1 MVIIDNGAG
10 PEPTDQLL
18 WSIKT
23 VIVKTGLS
31 RASIY
36 RYIKR
41 ERFPPRRR
49 VGPNR
54 VAWVPAEVIA
64 WTEARP
70 KLGQGRGTAKNRPVT
85 NLTVR
90 DRLQRPHC
98 QPTPSL
104 SRPGTMEHLM
114 LVHRYWLQQLI
125 TQHSD
130 RGLIARIRF
139 QTREKSFGPDR
150 R

>member
-1 MVIIDNGAG
+1 MVMIDNGAG
-10 PEPTDQLL
+10 PESSDQLL
-18 WSIKT
+18 WSIST

-64 WTEARP
+64 WTKARP
-70 KLGQGRGTAKNRPVT
+70 KLGQGRGIAKNRPGT
-85 NLTVR
+85 E
-90 DRLQRPHC
+90 PHGP
-98 QPTPSL
+98 QSSAEPSA
-104 SRPGTMEHLM
+104 
-114 LVHRYWLQQLI
+114 
-125 TQHSD
+125 
-130 RGLIARIRF
+130 GLAPSS
-139 QTREKSFGPDR
+139 TSCSTTGSGSNS
-150 R
+150 

>member
-1 MVIIDNGAG
+1 MVMIDDGAG
-10 PEPTDQLL
+10 AEPSDQLL
-18 WSIKT
+18 WGIKT
-23 VIVKTGLS
+23 VVAKTGLS

-64 WTEARP
+64 WVEAR
-70 KLGQGRGTAKNRPVT
+70 A
-85 NLTVR
+85 
-90 DRLQRPHC
+90 
-98 QPTPSL
+98 
-104 SRPGTMEHLM
+104 
-114 LVHRYWLQQLI
+114 I
-125 TQHSD
+125 
-130 RGLIARIRF
+130 
-139 QTREKSFGPDR
+139 FGPGR

>member
-1 MVIIDNGAG
+1 MVKIDSGAG
-10 PEPTDQLL
+10 VEPLDQLL

-36 RYIKR
+36 RYINR

-64 WTEARP
+64 WTEARAR
-70 KLGQGRGTAKNRPVT
+70 LGPGRGTAKNRPAT
-85 NLTVR
+85 E
-90 DRLQRPHC
+90 PHS
-98 QPTPSL
+98 PAPSTEASL
-104 SRPGTMEHLM
+104 PADAQATAALASR
-114 LVHRYWLQQLI
+114 
-125 TQHSD
+125 S
-130 RGLIARIRF
+130 
-139 QTREKSFGPDR
+139 
-150 R
+150 

>member
-1 MVIIDNGAG
+1 MVIIDDGAG
-10 PEPTDQLL
+10 AEDQLL
-18 WSIKT
+18 WGIKT
-23 VIVKTGLS
+23 VVAKTGLS

-64 WTEARP
+64 WTEARA

-85 NLTVR
+85 EPRSPASSVHLKSENACEDPLAADDAQPAANLT
-90 DRLQRPHC
+90 PWSTSC
-98 QPTPSL
+98 SPT
-104 SRPGTMEHLM
+104 GTGSS
-114 LVHRYWLQQLI
+114 
-125 TQHSD
+125 T
-130 RGLIARIRF
+130 
-139 QTREKSFGPDR
+139 
-150 R
+150 

>member
-1 MVIIDNGAG
+1 MVMIDNGAG
-10 PEPTDQLL
+10 AEQSDQLL

-36 RYIKR
+36 RYIKH

-64 WTEARP
+64 WIEARAT
-70 KLGQGRGTAKNRPVT
+70 LGQGRSTRKTGPGTEPHRP
-85 NLTVR
+85 
-90 DRLQRPHC
+90 QPSAEPHC
-98 QPTPSL
+98 QPTPSPQQAWHRGAPAAR
-104 SRPGTMEHLM
+104 RPVVAPT
-114 LVHRYWLQQLI
+114 
-125 TQHSD
+125 
-130 RGLIARIRF
+130 
-139 QTREKSFGPDR
+139 PDHTPTED
-150 R
+150 